1 MSDTG
6 TAGSTFASRRLICP
20 PSDRDEATVS
30 SESEHGLA
38 RRLVGHTAVMLGI
51 RALGCRCPAW
61 QGWWAPRTSDPG
73 TGAAR
78 FMTAGSNPVD
88 FQRWLFYAAS
98 FGLLWGLFSAFALGR
113 PAGGAFISA
122 RLGAASSRPSLF
134 EASDV
139 AWGGVPVNA
148 QERNL
153 GHCSRMTPGARL
165 SSLL

>member
-1 MSDTG
+1 
-6 TAGSTFASRRLICP
+6 
-20 PSDRDEATVS
+20 
-30 SESEHGLA
+30 
-38 RRLVGHTAVMLGI
+38 MLGI
-51 RALGCRCPAW
+51 RGLGCRCPAW

-98 FGLLWGLFSAFALGR
+98 FGLLWGFFSAFALGR
-113 PAGGAFISA
+113 SAGGAFISA

-134 EASDV
+134 DASDV

-153 GHCSRMTPGARL
+153 RQCSGMHPERKWRFVFVRDGGL
-165 SSLL
+165 SAST

>member
-1 MSDTG
+1 
-6 TAGSTFASRRLICP
+6 
-20 PSDRDEATVS
+20 
-30 SESEHGLA
+30 
-38 RRLVGHTAVMLGI
+38 MLGI

-113 PAGGAFISA
+113 SAGGAFISA
-122 RLGAASSRPSLF
+122 RLGRLLRDRRCSTRATWRGAAFPSTPRNVTW
-134 EASDV
+134 ASV
-139 AWGGVPVNA
+139 
-148 QERNL
+148 QECCMMLCRVV
-153 GHCSRMTPGARL
+153 GGAR
-165 SSLL
+165 SF

>member
-1 MSDTG
+1 
-6 TAGSTFASRRLICP
+6 
-20 PSDRDEATVS
+20 
-30 SESEHGLA
+30 
-38 RRLVGHTAVMLGI
+38 MLGI
-51 RALGCRCPAW
+51 RAWGCRCPAW

-78 FMTAGSNPVD
+78 FMTAGSNHVD
-88 FQRWLFYAAS
+88 FQRWLFCAAS

-113 PAGGAFISA
+113 SAGGVFISA

-134 EASDV
+134 DASDV

-153 GHCSRMTPGARL
+153 GQCSGMTPEWFASPKACDGPLAGCRPRV
-165 SSLL
+165 LL

>member
-1 MSDTG
+1 
-6 TAGSTFASRRLICP
+6 
-20 PSDRDEATVS
+20 
-30 SESEHGLA
+30 
-38 RRLVGHTAVMLGI
+38 MLGI

-113 PAGGAFISA
+113 SAGGAFISA

-134 EASDV
+134 DATDV

-153 GHCSRMTPGARL
+153 PHRAYVRAGWQCL
-165 SSLL
+165 SSRWKMTDGGWRCCRRWRAPCRITMAHATWRV

>member
-20 PSDRDEATVS
+20 PSHRDEAIAS
-30 SESEHGLA
+30 SRVKSTAWLGGS
-38 RRLVGHTAVMLGI
+38 LVHTAVMLGI
-51 RALGCRCPAW
+51 RAVGCRCPAW
-61 QGWWAPRTSDPG
+61 QAWWAPRTSDPG

-88 FQRWLFYAAS
+88 LQRWLFYAAS

-113 PAGGAFISA
+113 SAGGAFISA

-134 EASDV
+134 DASDV
-139 AWGGVPVNA
+139 AW
-148 QERNL
+148 
-153 GHCSRMTPGARL
+153 
-165 SSLL
+165 

>member
-1 MSDTG
+1 
-6 TAGSTFASRRLICP
+6 
-20 PSDRDEATVS
+20 
-30 SESEHGLA
+30 
-38 RRLVGHTAVMLGI
+38 MLGI

-61 QGWWAPRTSDPG
+61 QAWWAPRTSDPG

-88 FQRWLFYAAS
+88 LQRWLFYAAS

-113 PAGGAFISA
+113 SAGGAFISA

-134 EASDV
+134 DASDV
-139 AWGGVPVNA
+139 ACGGVPVNA

-153 GHCSRMTPGARL
+153 RERSAMTPEPSAFSAPGALAPSRQRVARQL
-165 SSLL
+165 GRGLA